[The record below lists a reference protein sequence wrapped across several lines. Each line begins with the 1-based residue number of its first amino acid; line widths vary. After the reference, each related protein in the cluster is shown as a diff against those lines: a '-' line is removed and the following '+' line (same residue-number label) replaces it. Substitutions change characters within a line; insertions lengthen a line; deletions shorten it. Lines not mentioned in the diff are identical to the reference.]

1 LKKSRKL
8 SPRDAEKRIW
18 GDQGYRVFL
27 SHKAEVKKKAARLK
41 EQLALFGISAFVA
54 HADIRPGKEWQAEIE
69 KALRTMDAFVALL
82 TSKFHDSDWTDQE
95 VGYALARGVPRIA
108 VKLGKKPYG
117 FIGKFQ
123 ALACDW
129 TEAPLGIVK
138 FLIEQPRM
146 VDAYI
151 NAVPNCGNYDDGNT
165 LSQVLPWIEAL
176 TEEQAEKLASAFNR
190 NHQLQG
196 SWGFNGTRSW
206 KFGEGLTFHLTRL
219 TGRKYLMTESKKPW
233 LNSFRIRLKK

>member
-1 LKKSRKL
+1 
-8 SPRDAEKRIW
+8 
-18 GDQGYRVFL
+18 
-27 SHKAEVKKKAARLK
+27 VKKNAARLK

-54 HADIRPGKEWQAEIE
+54 HADIRPGEEWQAEIE
-69 KALRTMDAFVALL
+69 RALATMDAFVALL
-82 TSKFHDSDWTDQE
+82 TSKFHDSKWTDQE
-95 VGYALARGVPRIA
+95 VGYAFARRVPRIA
-108 VKLGKKPYG
+108 VKLGTDPYG

-151 NAVPNCGNYDDGNT
+151 NAVPNCGSFDDGNT

-176 TEEQAEKLASAFNR
+176 TEEQVEKLVVAFNK
-190 NHQLQG
+190 NNQLQR
-196 SWGFNGTRSW
+196 SYGFNGTKSW
-206 KFGEGLTFHLTRL
+206 KFGDGLAAHLTRL
-219 TGRKYLMTESKKPW
+219 TEKEYLVKESAKWPS
-233 LNSFRIRLKK
+233 SFQIKLKK